1 VPERIL
7 GIDLGDRWVGLALSD
22 PLGLT
27 AQPLGVIDLEKE
39 GLIGRLGEI
48 VEARGVAQLVLGLP
62 RNMDGSLGPKAKEAL
77 ELADRLKQELK
88 LPVFTWDERLSTA
101 RAERALS
108 QAQVSIPKRK
118 KHVDAVAAQLILQ
131 AFLDSRRQA

>member
-1 VPERIL
+1 MAGRIL

-27 AQPLGVIDLEKE
+27 AQPLGVIDLDKE
-39 GLIGRLGEI
+39 ELVERLGAL
-48 VEARGVAQLVLGLP
+48 VEAHGVAELVVGLP
-62 RNMDGSLGPKAKEAL
+62 RNMDGSVGPKAEEAL
-77 ELADRLKQELK
+77 ALADRLQEELE
-88 LPVFTWDERLSTA
+88 LPVSTWDERLSTA

-108 QAQVSIPKRK
+108 QAEVSVPKRK
-118 KHVDAVAAQLILQ
+118 KLVDAVAAQLILQ